1 MLPFD
6 GQGLNEL
13 LGGDEVMASR
23 LDNHFRKP
31 DGSWVL
37 YRDSAE
43 YADVSNQ
50 PSIATPWMYL
60 YTGKAYKTQQTVR
73 ETMKQLWH
81 NTVSGIPGQ
90 DDLGQM
96 SSWYVFSALGMY
108 PFYPG
113 RADMVLSS
121 PAFEKA
127 KIGNISISAPNASAD
142 HIYIDTLAVNGQ
154 PSMQSWI
161 NENHVNAPPGT
172 LNLPLALRQIKRL
185 AKLKCIV
192 RRHFQH
198 HQQLQLSLL
207 EINPNG
213 QAN

>member
-6 GQGLNEL
+6 GQGLNTL
-13 LGGDEVMASR
+13 LGGDQVMSSR
-23 LDNHFRKP
+23 LDAHFHKP

-43 YADVSNQ
+43 YADVSHQ

-60 YTGKAYKTQQTVR
+60 FTGDAYKTQQTVR

-81 NTVSGIPGQ
+81 NSVSGIPGQ

-108 PFYPG
+108 PLYPG

-121 PAFEKA
+121 PAFTEA
-127 KIGNISISAPNASAD
+127 KIGNLTIKAPNASEQA
-142 HIYIDTLAVNGQ
+142 IYIDSLKVNGVSTQ
-154 PSMQSWI
+154 NSWL
-161 NENHVNAPPGT
+161 NEDYISTPT
-172 LNLPLALRQIKRL
+172 
-185 AKLKCIV
+185 
-192 RRHFQH
+192 
-198 HQQLQLSLL
+198 LL
-207 EINPNG
+207 EYQLNTQPNKQFG
-213 QAN
+213 QAHEHRPPSYSASATMTKVN